1 MTEEAKKR
9 ILERYSKATILEAY
23 LALSE
28 KHSGVTGKSVADVFN
43 ENLLAAPDIPEEQVT
58 DDLCK
63 AQAYQD
69 YMEQLK
75 QDGTETK
82 NKDKPIVRIGSIDV
96 NFYYGNYSFNPVDM
110 KGGKE

>member
-9 ILERYSKATILEAY
+9 ILDRYSKATILEAY

-69 YMEQLK
+69 YMSELKEEERQDAQVVFGDVFVTIYNGK
-75 QDGTETK
+75 QDE
-82 NKDKPIVRIGSIDV
+82 S
-96 NFYYGNYSFNPVDM
+96 
-110 KGGKE
+110 

>member
-23 LALSE
+23 LMLSE
-28 KHSGVTGKSVADVFN
+28 KHSTVAGKSVADVFN
-43 ENLLAAPDIPEEQVT
+43 ENLLAAPDIPEDHVT

-69 YMEQLK
+69 YMDDLKEGERQDAHVVFGDVFVTIYNGK
-75 QDGTETK
+75 QDE
-82 NKDKPIVRIGSIDV
+82 S
-96 NFYYGNYSFNPVDM
+96 
-110 KGGKE
+110 

>member
-23 LALSE
+23 LMLSE

-69 YMEQLK
+69 YMAELKEERQEAQVVFGDVFVTIYNGK
-75 QDGTETK
+75 QDE
-82 NKDKPIVRIGSIDV
+82 S
-96 NFYYGNYSFNPVDM
+96 
-110 KGGKE
+110 

>member
-23 LALSE
+23 LMLSE

-69 YMEQLK
+69 YMVELKEERQDARVVFGDVFVTIYHGK
-75 QDGTETK
+75 QDE
-82 NKDKPIVRIGSIDV
+82 S
-96 NFYYGNYSFNPVDM
+96 
-110 KGGKE
+110 

>member
-1 MTEEAKKR
+1 MTEEEKKR

-23 LALSE
+23 LMLSE

-69 YMEQLK
+69 YMSELK
-75 QDGTETK
+75 EGERQDAQVVFG
-82 NKDKPIVRIGSIDV
+82 DV
-96 NFYYGNYSFNPVDM
+96 FVTIYN
-110 KGGKE
+110 GKRDES

>member
-23 LALSE
+23 LMLSE

-69 YMEQLK
+69 YMSELKGEERQDAHVVFGDVFVTIYNGK
-75 QDGTETK
+75 QDE
-82 NKDKPIVRIGSIDV
+82 S
-96 NFYYGNYSFNPVDM
+96 
-110 KGGKE
+110 

>member
-1 MTEEAKKR
+1 MSEEAKKR

-23 LALSE
+23 LMLSE

-69 YMEQLK
+69 YMSELKDEERQDAHVVFGDVFVTIYNGK
-75 QDGTETK
+75 QDE
-82 NKDKPIVRIGSIDV
+82 S
-96 NFYYGNYSFNPVDM
+96 
-110 KGGKE
+110 